1 MLDEFGQDMD
11 HTETRLDQTM
21 KKMAK
26 VMHMSNGMY
35 NYKFSFTLKQPC
47 PLHEEKCPAVCLF
60 FWYSWDI
67 YNVTSVSLWKDL

>member
-35 NYKFSFTLKQPC
+35 NYKFSFTLKQSC

-60 FWYSWDI
+60 F
-67 YNVTSVSLWKDL
+67 